1 MRVQNGG
8 DIMKTIAERI
18 MMVVDALGIS
28 KSDFARQLS
37 LTPAYISKLGKNTD
51 AVPSDRTI
59 SDICREFRVSEVW
72 LRTGEGEMFLR
83 QTEAEQLAEI
93 TTRME
98 LDQDDPFISMITSAV
113 KSYYKLS
120 ETEKAAISKLVDG
133 MIEDLQAQKNT
144 PDD

>member
-1 MRVQNGG
+1 MTERIKAIRRAVGCTQQEFADRLGLKRN
-8 DIMKTIAERI
+8 TIATYEI
-18 MMVVDALGIS
+18 
-28 KSDFARQLS
+28 
-37 LTPAYISKLGKNTD
+37 GK

-113 KSYYKLS
+113 KSYYRLS

-144 PDD
+144 PDA

>member
-1 MRVQNGG
+1 
-8 DIMKTIAERI
+8 MKERI
-18 MMVVDALGIS
+18 KQVRKALGLNQAEFGQRVGV
-28 KSDFARQLS
+28 K
-37 LTPAYISKLGKNTD
+37 GNTIGNYEIGLRSPSD
-51 AVPSDRTI
+51 AVIFS
-59 SDICREFRVSEVW
+59 ICREFRVSENW

-113 KSYYKLS
+113 KSYYRLS

>member
-1 MRVQNGG
+1 MTERIKAIRRAVGCTQQEFADRLGLKRN
-8 DIMKTIAERI
+8 TIATYEI
-18 MMVVDALGIS
+18 
-28 KSDFARQLS
+28 
-37 LTPAYISKLGKNTD
+37 GK

-72 LRTGEGEMFLR
+72 LRTGEGEMFIP
-83 QTEAEQLAEI
+83 QSDMQQLVEI

-98 LDQDDPFISMITSAV
+98 MDQDDPFVGMITAAL
-113 KSYYKLS
+113 KSYYRLS
-120 ETEKAAISKLVDG
+120 DTEKAAISKLVDG

>member
-113 KSYYKLS
+113 KSYYRLS

>member
-1 MRVQNGG
+1 MTERIKAIRRAVGCTQQEFADRLGLKRN
-8 DIMKTIAERI
+8 TIATYEI
-18 MMVVDALGIS
+18 
-28 KSDFARQLS
+28 
-37 LTPAYISKLGKNTD
+37 GK

-98 LDQDDPFISMITSAV
+98 LDQDDPFIGMITSAV
-113 KSYYKLS
+113 KSYYRLS

>member
-1 MRVQNGG
+1 MEHIGERISALISELGIKRVQFANS
-8 DIMKTIAERI
+8 IN
-18 MMVVDALGIS
+18 VDQS
-28 KSDFARQLS
+28 
-37 LTPAYISKLGKNTD
+37 YISQLTAGKRT
-51 AVPSDRTI
+51 PSDRTI

-113 KSYYKLS
+113 KSYYRLT

-144 PDD
+144 PDA

>member
-1 MRVQNGG
+1 
-8 DIMKTIAERI
+8 MKTIAERI

-83 QTEAEQLAEI
+83 QTEAEQLAEVLV
-93 TTRME
+93 RME

-133 MIEDLQAQKNT
+133 MIEDLQAQKKH
-144 PDD
+144 PG

>member
-1 MRVQNGG
+1 MTERIKAIRRAVGCTQQEFADRLGLKRN
-8 DIMKTIAERI
+8 TIATYEI
-18 MMVVDALGIS
+18 
-28 KSDFARQLS
+28 
-37 LTPAYISKLGKNTD
+37 GK

-72 LRTGEGEMFLR
+72 LRTGEGEPFLR

-113 KSYYKLS
+113 KSYYRLS

-144 PDD
+144 PDA

>member
-1 MRVQNGG
+1 
-8 DIMKTIAERI
+8 MKTIAERI

-93 TTRME
+93 LVRME

>member
-1 MRVQNGG
+1 MTERIKAIRRAVGCTQQEFADRLGLKRN
-8 DIMKTIAERI
+8 TIATYEI
-18 MMVVDALGIS
+18 
-28 KSDFARQLS
+28 
-37 LTPAYISKLGKNTD
+37 GK

-93 TTRME
+93 LVRME

-113 KSYYKLS
+113 KSYYRLS

>member
-93 TTRME
+93 LVRME

>member
-1 MRVQNGG
+1 
-8 DIMKTIAERI
+8 MKTIAERI

-133 MIEDLQAQKNT
+133 MIEDLQQKNT

>member
-1 MRVQNGG
+1 MEHIGERISALISELGIKRVQFANS
-8 DIMKTIAERI
+8 IN
-18 MMVVDALGIS
+18 VDQS
-28 KSDFARQLS
+28 
-37 LTPAYISKLGKNTD
+37 YISQLTAGKRT
-51 AVPSDRTI
+51 PSDRTI

-93 TTRME
+93 LVRME

>member
-1 MRVQNGG
+1 MTERIKAIRRAVGCTQQEFADRLGLKRN
-8 DIMKTIAERI
+8 TIATYEI
-18 MMVVDALGIS
+18 
-28 KSDFARQLS
+28 
-37 LTPAYISKLGKNTD
+37 GK

-144 PDD
+144 PDA

>member
-1 MRVQNGG
+1 MGIDQRLKEFRKACGITQQGLADRLGLKQN
-8 DIMKTIAERI
+8 TIASYEI
-18 MMVVDALGIS
+18 G
-28 KSDFARQLS
+28 KLS
-37 LTPAYISKLGKNTD
+37 
-51 AVPSDRTI
+51 PSDRTI

-93 TTRME
+93 LVRME

-144 PDD
+144 PDA

>member
-120 ETEKAAISKLVDG
+120 ETEKSAISKLVDG

>member
-1 MRVQNGG
+1 
-8 DIMKTIAERI
+8 MKTIAERI

-98 LDQDDPFISMITSAV
+98 LDLDDPFISMITSAV
-113 KSYYKLS
+113 KSYYRLS

>member
-1 MRVQNGG
+1 MFVKGG
-8 DIMKTIAERI
+8 DNVTERIKEIRRAVGCTQQEFADRLGLKRNTIATYEI
-18 MMVVDALGIS
+18 
-28 KSDFARQLS
+28 
-37 LTPAYISKLGKNTD
+37 GK

-120 ETEKAAISKLVDG
+120 ETEKSAISKLVDG

>member
-1 MRVQNGG
+1 MTERIKEIRRAVGCTQQEFADRLGLKRN
-8 DIMKTIAERI
+8 TIATYEI
-18 MMVVDALGIS
+18 
-28 KSDFARQLS
+28 
-37 LTPAYISKLGKNTD
+37 GK

-120 ETEKAAISKLVDG
+120 ETEKSAISKLVDG

>member
-1 MRVQNGG
+1 MTERIKVIRRAVGCTQQEFADRLGLKRN
-8 DIMKTIAERI
+8 TIATYEI
-18 MMVVDALGIS
+18 
-28 KSDFARQLS
+28 
-37 LTPAYISKLGKNTD
+37 GK
-51 AVPSDRTI
+51 AIPSDRTI

-113 KSYYKLS
+113 KSYYRLS

-144 PDD
+144 PD

>member
-133 MIEDLQAQKNT
+133 MIEDLQAQKKH
-144 PDD
+144 PG

>member
-98 LDQDDPFISMITSAV
+98 LDQDDTFISMITSAV

-120 ETEKAAISKLVDG
+120 ETEKSAISKLVDG

>member
-1 MRVQNGG
+1 
-8 DIMKTIAERI
+8 MKTIAERI

-113 KSYYKLS
+113 KSYYRLS

-144 PDD
+144 PD

>member
-1 MRVQNGG
+1 MGIDQRLKEFRKACGITQQGLADRLGLKQN
-8 DIMKTIAERI
+8 TIASYEI
-18 MMVVDALGIS
+18 G
-28 KSDFARQLS
+28 KLS
-37 LTPAYISKLGKNTD
+37 
-51 AVPSDRTI
+51 PSDRTI

-113 KSYYKLS
+113 KSYYRLS

-133 MIEDLQAQKNT
+133 MIEGLQAQKNT

>member
-1 MRVQNGG
+1 MTERIKAIRRAVGCTQQEFADRLGLKRN
-8 DIMKTIAERI
+8 TIATYEI
-18 MMVVDALGIS
+18 
-28 KSDFARQLS
+28 
-37 LTPAYISKLGKNTD
+37 GK

-113 KSYYKLS
+113 KSYYRLS

>member
-1 MRVQNGG
+1 MFVKGG
-8 DIMKTIAERI
+8 DNVTERIKVIRRAVGCTQQEFADRLGLKRNTIATYEI
-18 MMVVDALGIS
+18 
-28 KSDFARQLS
+28 
-37 LTPAYISKLGKNTD
+37 GK
-51 AVPSDRTI
+51 AIPSDRTI

-144 PDD
+144 PDA

>member
-1 MRVQNGG
+1 MEHIGERISALISELGIKRVQFANS
-8 DIMKTIAERI
+8 IN
-18 MMVVDALGIS
+18 VDQS
-28 KSDFARQLS
+28 
-37 LTPAYISKLGKNTD
+37 YISQLTAGKRT
-51 AVPSDRTI
+51 PSDRTI

-144 PDD
+144 PD

>member
-83 QTEAEQLAEI
+83 QTEAEQLAEVLV
-93 TTRME
+93 RME

-133 MIEDLQAQKNT
+133 MIEDLQAQKKH
-144 PDD
+144 PG

>member
-1 MRVQNGG
+1 
-8 DIMKTIAERI
+8 MKTIAERI

-113 KSYYKLS
+113 KSYYRLS

-144 PDD
+144 PDK